1 MRLVLAIVLFFLSGS
16 IFARGYRSGRSNVV
30 PNAHK
35 KIQSTKHISSVHPAR
50 THHNKGMSRHAYKQL
65 RSRIAY
71 LKTLQ
76 ASKESFIDPRTGDRV
91 YNYPEAIISFPG
103 KQVTEA
109 KFKRSAF
116 FQKYKMGSSS
126 SDLALLEKNVTLPE
140 QGSEV
145 TATIDNSC
153 EKAIETRKIVERKK
167 DRKSEALYQKY
178 KRMCEEK

>member
-1 MRLVLAIVLFFLSGS
+1 MRLALVIVLFFLSVNVY
-16 IFARGYRSGRSNVV
+16 ARGYRSGRSNVV
-30 PNAHK
+30 PHAHK
-35 KIQSTKHISSVHPAR
+35 KIQSTKHTSSVHSAR

-76 ASKESFIDPRTGDRV
+76 ASKEVFVDPQTGDRV

-103 KQVTEA
+103 KQVTQA

-116 FQKYKMGSSS
+116 FQKYRLGTSH
-126 SDLALLEKNVTLPE
+126 SDLDLLEKNLAPPE
-140 QGSEV
+140 HTSEV
-145 TATIDNSC
+145 PATIDNSC
-153 EKAIETRKIVERKK
+153 EKAIETRKLVEKKK

>member
-1 MRLVLAIVLFFLSGS
+1 MRLVLVIVLFFLSVN

-35 KIQSTKHISSVHPAR
+35 KTHTTKHTSSIHPAR
-50 THHNKGMSRHAYKQL
+50 THHNRGMSRHAYKQL

-76 ASKESFIDPRTGDRV
+76 ASKEAFIDPQTGDRV

-103 KQVTEA
+103 KQVTQA

-116 FQKYKMGSSS
+116 FQKYRMGTAN
-126 SDLALLEKNVTLPE
+126 SDLDLLERNLAPTE
-140 QGSEV
+140 QVAEV
-145 TATIDNSC
+145 PATIDNSC
-153 EKAIETRKIVERKK
+153 EKAIETRKLVEKKK